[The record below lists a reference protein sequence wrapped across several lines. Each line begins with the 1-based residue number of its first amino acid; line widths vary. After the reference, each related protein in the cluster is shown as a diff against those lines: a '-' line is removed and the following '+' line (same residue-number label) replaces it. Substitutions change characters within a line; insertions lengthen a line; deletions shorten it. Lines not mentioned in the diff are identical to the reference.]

1 MILLEYGANT
11 RTLTVRD
18 NVTISSPEYLFIFI
32 NDNTYKKVA
41 CTASE
46 TIIDDFRSSFTI
58 TVQASGDGLNAGINL
73 DDYGFYHY
81 YIYEKTSAQIAA
93 FDYAGVDSIDIRTM
107 TGLLTDGKMRYDPT
121 AATNTYY
128 KDVRTS
134 IKTYGT

>member
-1 MILLEYGANT
+1 MILFEYGANT

-18 NVTISSPEYLFIFI
+18 NVTIPSPEYLFIFI

>member
-1 MILLEYGANT
+1 MILFEYGANT

-18 NVTISSPEYLFIFI
+18 NVTIPSPEYLFIFI

-93 FDYAGVDSIDIRTM
+93 FDYSGVDSIDIRTM

>member
-46 TIIDDFRSSFTI
+46 TVIDDFRSSFTI
-58 TVQASGDGLNAGINL
+58 TVQASGDGLNAGISL

-93 FDYAGVDSIDIRTM
+93 FDYNGVDSIDIRTM
-107 TGLLTDGKMRYDPT
+107 TGLLTDGKMRYYPVDT
-121 AATNTYY
+121 ENTYY
-128 KDVRTS
+128 KDVNS
-134 IKTYGT
+134 SVKTYGT

>member
-46 TIIDDFRSSFTI
+46 TIVDDFRSAFTI
-58 TVQASGDGLNAGINL
+58 TVQASGDGLNAAIAL

-81 YIYEKTSAQIAA
+81 YIYEKTAAQIAA
-93 FDYAGVDSIDIRTM
+93 FDYAGIDSVDIRTI
-107 TGLLTDGKMRYDPT
+107 TGLLTDGKMKYETT
-121 AATNTYY
+121 ATTNTYY
-128 KDVRTS
+128 KDVNSS
-134 IKTYGT
+134 IKTYGQ